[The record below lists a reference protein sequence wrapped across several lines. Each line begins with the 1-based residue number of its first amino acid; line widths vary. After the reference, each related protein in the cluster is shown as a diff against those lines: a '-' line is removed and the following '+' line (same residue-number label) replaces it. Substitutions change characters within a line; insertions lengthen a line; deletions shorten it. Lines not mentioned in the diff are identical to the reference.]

1 MSLKGKVAI
10 VTGARRGIGK
20 GIALAFA
27 KAGADVVV
35 SDIDLK
41 DCEKVAKEIESLG
54 QQALAVKADVTN
66 YEEVDQMVKSTLKK
80 FSKIDILVNN
90 AGILIYKPFLEITE
104 DVWDKTLDT
113 NLKGY
118 FLCAQRVAKEMIKH
132 KKGKIINIASVAGSI
147 AYPQL
152 AHYCASKGGIII
164 FTKVMANELATYK
177 INVNSISPGATET
190 PMTQGMLNDPKTRE
204 GFIKNI
210 PWGRIG
216 KPEDIA
222 NTAVFLASDDAD
234 YLTGVNV
241 VVDGGMTTHG

>member
-41 DCEKVAKEIESLG
+41 DCEKVTKEIESLG

-132 KKGKIINIASVAGSI
+132 KKGKIINIASVAGTV

>member
-132 KKGKIINIASVAGSI
+132 KKGKIINIASVAGSV